1 MNLRE
6 MLQERKDLKVQLTYL
21 YRLQK
26 HVDPLSKV
34 FDWSGENFFRFKS
47 FPVFYDIRSIMLQAV
62 FDSIDIAE
70 KRLREIDENLAA
82 IYAILNG
89 GVDE

>member
-1 MNLRE
+1 MNISE
-6 MLQERKDLKVQLTYL
+6 MLQERKDLKIQLTYL

-47 FPVFYDIRSIMLQAV
+47 FPVFDDIKSVMLQAV
-62 FDSIDIAE
+62 LDSIDIAE
-70 KRLREIDENLAA
+70 KRLREIDDNLAA

-89 GVDE
+89 GIHE

>member
-26 HVDPLSKV
+26 HLDPFSRIS
-34 FDWSGENFFRFKS
+34 DAPGENFFRFNS
-47 FPVFYDIRSIMLQAV
+47 STVFDDIRGVMLQAV
-62 FDSIDIAE
+62 LDATDIAE
-70 KRLREIDENLAA
+70 KRLRDIDETLVA
-82 IYAILNG
+82 IHAVLNG